1 MVNIKDFSNLP
12 DWDDKTWQ
20 ECICISLSRI
30 RDGKDQR
37 DLTSIEKTILE
48 ALEKKGFAPIMPPD
62 DYDFNIYLKSN
73 LFNFQPTL

>member
-1 MVNIKDFSNLP
+1 MAINTIDFSNWP
-12 DWDDKTWQ
+12 DWDDRNWQ
-20 ECICISLSRI
+20 KCICISLSRI

-62 DYDFNIYLKSN
+62 EYDFNIY
-73 LFNFQPTL
+73 

>member
-1 MVNIKDFSNLP
+1 MVNIKDFSNWP

-20 ECICISLSRI
+20 EHICISLSRI

-48 ALEKKGFAPIMPPD
+48 ALEKRGFAHFKPPGE
-62 DYDFNIYLKSN
+62 YDLTIY
-73 LFNFQPTL
+73 

>member
-1 MVNIKDFSNLP
+1 MVNIKDFSNWP

-20 ECICISLSRI
+20 EHICISLSRI

-37 DLTSIEKTILE
+37 DLTSIEKKILE

-62 DYDFNIYLKSN
+62 EYDLTIY
-73 LFNFQPTL
+73 

>member
-12 DWDDKTWQ
+12 DWDDKAWQ

-37 DLTSIEKTILE
+37 DLTSIEKKILE

-62 DYDFNIYLKSN
+62 EYDFNIY
-73 LFNFQPTL
+73 